1 MASLFKS
8 TTTYDPIFA
17 LLNGDTTEERNR
29 LTEKWRDHKLEE
41 LNFVGIVVSS
51 YSIRLHSAARTSYSG
66 LPFSVLLLS
75 ITATSIYVLS
85 LTTCSGR
92 SSRRCSYIDWFLAHN
107 STRRHLTAMDSS
119 CMLVLRY
126 HPSSCLCPSRST
138 TINPL
143 ASALLPPRGEHQ
155 HSSPA

>member
-51 YSIRLHSAARTSYSG
+51 YPMACALQHTQTTLACPFPYSYSQ
-66 LPFSVLLLS
+66 
-75 ITATSIYVLS
+75 
-85 LTTCSGR
+85 
-92 SSRRCSYIDWFLAHN
+92 SR
-107 STRRHLTAMDSS
+107 
-119 CMLVLRY
+119 
-126 HPSSCLCPSRST
+126 
-138 TINPL
+138 
-143 ASALLPPRGEHQ
+143 
-155 HSSPA
+155 